1 MIKIEK
7 TLDVWN
13 EGLELSLTASYHKDG
28 DTYYSITTTDGDI
41 LHTGKYSRG
50 ELHGPLSSTDLMKM
64 LDIFIAEYYNAD

>member
-1 MIKIEK
+1 MIEINK

-13 EGLELSLTASYHKDG
+13 DELELSLTASYHEDG

-41 LHTGKYSRG
+41 LHVGVYKKG

-64 LDIFIAEYYNAD
+64 LNRFINEYYNAD